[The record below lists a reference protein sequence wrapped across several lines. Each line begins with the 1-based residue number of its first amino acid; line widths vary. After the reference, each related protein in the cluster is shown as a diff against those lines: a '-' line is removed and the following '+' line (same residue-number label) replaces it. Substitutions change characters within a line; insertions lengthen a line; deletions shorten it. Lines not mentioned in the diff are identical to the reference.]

1 MTKGRAIALPS
12 STYIAE
18 GGLPQAPRAGPE
30 SSAMAAMFALRPHLA
45 DTSHPALVQQDERHL
60 RLVAARLDEA
70 RRDAAADLAEARRRP
85 AGSGQRALDR
95 DQDVHRLESRLR
107 LLRRYG
113 LDLCLGR
120 IVGEDGTITYIGR
133 LGLSDGRG
141 GRLLVDWR
149 SPAAAPFFAGTV
161 AQSLG
166 VSSRRRYR
174 WADGRVVDFWDEV
187 LSPTAP
193 TDGLALDDDSAFLAG
208 LAGRRTTAMR
218 DVLGTIAADQ
228 DAIIRADSRG
238 ALVVDGGPGTGKTVV
253 ALHRAAYLLHT
264 DPRLAPGHGS
274 ILFVGPHHPYLAYVA
289 DVLPSLG
296 EDGVLTCT
304 PDDLVPE
311 AGEARRETDPRVAA
325 LKASLTLVHAVD
337 AAVAVYEEPPTIDSE
352 VETPWGDVVLTAR
365 DWAEAFAAPGP
376 HVPHNEAR
384 SLVWEAL
391 AEIAR
396 DRLADDVDP
405 DDVRAVLQQTE
416 HVVDALERSWVILEP
431 TDVVA
436 DLWAVPA
443 YLRRCAPSLTP
454 DEVGL
459 LRREESAGWTDADLP
474 LLDAARHRLGDP
486 SHERRAR
493 ERITTVTEQ
502 RAGMDRVV
510 DDLLAAMEHDDGEG
524 LWTSLRQEGLR
535 DALVDEDVVP
545 SREVDVLAGPFA
557 HVVVDEAQELTDA
570 QWAMLVRRCPSRS
583 LTVVGDRAQAR
594 RGFPESWSERLARVG
609 VGTVREAALS
619 VNYRTPREVMA
630 EARPLIRAAIPGAN
644 VPDSVRA
651 SGRPVRRV
659 PVTEVD
665 AVVDRWLSE
674 HEEGTVCVI
683 GDPGRS
689 ATDRVRSLPPV
700 LTKGLEFDL
709 VVLVDP
715 AGWGD
720 DVAAAVDRYVA
731 MTRTTD
737 ELVIAE

>member
-1 MTKGRAIALPS
+1 
-12 STYIAE
+12 
-18 GGLPQAPRAGPE
+18 
-30 SSAMAAMFALRPHLA
+30 MAAVFALRPHLA
-45 DTSHPALVQQDERHL
+45 DKADPALVQQDEHHL
-60 RLVAARLDEA
+60 RRVAARLDEA
-70 RRDAAADLAEARRRP
+70 QRDAAAELAVARRRP

-107 LLRRYG
+107 LLRRYS

-120 IVGEDGTITYIGR
+120 TVGEGGTIAYIGR

-149 SPAAAPFFAGTV
+149 SPAAAPFFAATL
-161 AQSLG
+161 ARPLG
-166 VSSRRRYR
+166 LRSRRRYR

-193 TDGLALDDDSAFLAG
+193 TDDLAVDDDSAFLTG
-208 LAGRRTTAMR
+208 LAGSRSTGMR

-228 DAIIRADSRG
+228 DAIIRSDSPG

-264 DPRLAPGHGS
+264 DPRLAPGHGGV
-274 ILFVGPHHPYLAYVA
+274 LFVGPHHPYLAYVA

-296 EDGVLTCT
+296 EEGVLTCT
-304 PDDLVPE
+304 PDDLVPQ
-311 AGEARRETDPRVAA
+311 AREARPEPDPRVAA
-325 LKASLTLVHAVD
+325 LKATLALVRAVD
-337 AAVAVYEEPPTIDSE
+337 EAVAVYEEPPRLDCE
-352 VETPWGDVVLTAR
+352 VETPWGDVRLTAR

-384 SLVWEAL
+384 SLVWETL

-396 DRLADDVDP
+396 DRLSEDVDP
-405 DDVRAVLQQTE
+405 DDVLAVLQHTE

-431 TDVVA
+431 TDLIA

-454 DEVGL
+454 DEVRL
-459 LRREESAGWTDADLP
+459 LHREESAAWTDADLP
-474 LLDAARHRLGDP
+474 LLDTARHRLGDP
-486 SHERRAR
+486 SHEQRAR
-493 ERITTVTEQ
+493 ARHLAVAQQ

-535 DALVDEDVVP
+535 DALDDESAVPAGDVDA
-545 SREVDVLAGPFA
+545 LAGPFA
-557 HVVVDEAQELTDA
+557 HVVVDEAQELTDG
-570 QWAMLVRRCPSRS
+570 QWAMLVRRCPSHS
-583 LTVVGDRAQAR
+583 LTIAGGRAQAR
-594 RGFPESWSERLARVG
+594 RGFAESWPERLARVG
-609 VGTVREAALS
+609 LRTVREAGLT

-630 EARPLIRAAIPGAN
+630 EAGPLIRAAVPGAN
-644 VPDSVRA
+644 VPDSIRS
-651 SGRPVRRV
+651 SGSPVRRV
-659 PVTEVD
+659 GIDDVD

-674 HEEGTVCVI
+674 HDEGTVCVI
-683 GDPGRS
+683 GDPERSGR
-689 ATDRVRSLPPV
+689 DRVRSLSPV
-700 LTKGLEFDL
+700 LAKGLEFDL

-731 MTRTTD
+731 MTRTTR